1 MTATTH
7 FASANRAARH
17 ARGAQRIAG
26 TAVVFTPHRHN
37 RDEVARELTESSGPE
52 GFMRFAQTAGVDQRS
67 LALPLSPTRKMTGF
81 FDASN
86 A

>member
-37 RDEVARELTESSGPE
+37 RDEVARELTE
-52 GFMRFAQTAGVDQRS
+52 FAGRGSCASPKRLESTIA
-67 LALPLSPTRKMTGF
+67 ALRYPKMTGF
-81 FDASN
+81 FEASN